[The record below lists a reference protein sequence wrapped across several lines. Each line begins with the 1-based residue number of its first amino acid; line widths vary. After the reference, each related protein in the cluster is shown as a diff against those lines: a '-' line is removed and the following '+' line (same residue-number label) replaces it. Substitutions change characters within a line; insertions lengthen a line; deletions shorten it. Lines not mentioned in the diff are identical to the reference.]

1 MLYKVTRVFPSIPI
15 SGMGQSSMREV
26 SVIMVEKLVI
36 WGEET
41 DLVSVMILM
50 NLILIRDFSVLL
62 ARGMWIEDERNG

>member
-1 MLYKVTRVFPSIPI
+1 
-15 SGMGQSSMREV
+15 
-26 SVIMVEKLVI
+26 MVEKLVI